1 MTIAQSVTTGRAAA
15 GPAKRNKSDKSLTP
29 TVIVA
34 IVIVVFLILISLLSS
49 WIAPYDPLKT
59 DADNTFGSPTGE
71 HWLGTDQ
78 AGRDVLSRLMYG
90 AAASFQGTAIA
101 VGVFLLIGVPWGLAA
116 GYLGGMFDELSM
128 RFADAILSIP
138 GLVLAV
144 AITGVVGSGLNM
156 SMVALGFIFSPSIA
170 MLLRSNILPIRR
182 ADYLLVARS
191 LGVSNTR
198 AAFRHVLPNSF
209 APVLVQACSLASM
222 AMIVQAALGFLGL
235 GVNPPAPSWGGDL
248 ADAYLFF
255 TEAPFATVVPGLII
269 VLAAF
274 SISRIGDALRIWLR
288 VG

>member
-1 MTIAQSVTTGRAAA
+1 MTIAQSVTAGRAAGA
-15 GPAKRNKSDKSLTP
+15 VRRSRSDRVFTP
-29 TVIVA
+29 TVVVA
-34 IVIVVFLILISLLSS
+34 ITVVALLIVVGVFASVL
-49 WIAPYDPLKT
+49 APFDPLKT
-59 DADNTFGSPTGE
+59 NADNTFASPSAE

-78 AGRDVLSRLMYG
+78 AGRDVLSRLMHG
-90 AAASFQGTAIA
+90 SAAAFRGTAIA
-101 VGVFLLIGVPWGLAA
+101 VIIFMAIGVPWGLAA
-116 GYLGGMFDELSM
+116 GYLGGPLDEVSM
-128 RFADAILSIP
+128 RVADAILSIP

-182 ADYLLVARS
+182 SDYLLVARS
-191 LGVSNTR
+191 LGVSNLR
-198 AAFRHVLPNSF
+198 AAVRHVLPNAF
-209 APVLVQACSLASM
+209 APVLVQACSLASI

-235 GVNPPAPSWGGDL
+235 GVNPPRPSWGGDL

-255 TEAPFATVVPGLII
+255 TEAPFATVVPGLVI

-274 SISRIGDALRIWLR
+274 SISRIGDAIRTWLH

>member
-1 MTIAQSVTTGRAAA
+1 MSIAQNLVPGRAVS
-15 GPAKRNKSDKSLTP
+15 GGRRNKSDVVFTP
-29 TVIVA
+29 TVIFA
-34 IVIVVFLILISLLSS
+34 IAVVVLLVVIGLLATV
-49 WIAPYDPLKT
+49 IAPHDPLKT
-59 DADNTFGSPTGE
+59 DANNTFGSPSGAN
-71 HWLGTDQ
+71 WLGTDQ
-78 AGRDVLSRLMYG
+78 AGRDVLTRLMYG

-101 VGVFLLIGVPWGLAA
+101 VAVFLLIGVPWGLAA
-116 GYLGGMFDELSM
+116 GYLGGPLDEVSM
-128 RFADAILSIP
+128 RLADAILSIP

-191 LGVSNTR
+191 LGVSNAR
-198 AAFRHVLPNSF
+198 AAIRHVLPNAF
-209 APVLVQACSLASM
+209 APVLVQACSLASI

-235 GVNPPAPSWGGDL
+235 GVNPPHPSWGGDL

-255 TEAPFATVVPGLII
+255 TEAPFATVVPGLVI

-274 SISRIGDALRIWLR
+274 SISRIGDAIRIGLR

>member
-1 MTIAQSVTTGRAAA
+1 MTIAQSITSGRAAV
-15 GPAKRNKSDKSLTP
+15 GKRTRSDRALTP
-29 TVIVA
+29 TVVFALVVVGLI
-34 IVIVVFLILISLLSS
+34 IVVGVLAPL
-49 WIAPYDPLKT
+49 IAPFNPLT
-59 DADNTFGSPTGE
+59 TNSGNTFASPSAE

-90 AAASFQGTAIA
+90 ATASFQGTAIA
-101 VGVFLLIGVPWGLAA
+101 VAVFMVIGVPWGLAA
-116 GYLGGMFDELSM
+116 GYLGGPFDEASM
-128 RFADAILSIP
+128 RLADAILSIP

-191 LGVSNTR
+191 LGVSNLR
-198 AAFRHVLPNSF
+198 AAFRHVLPNAF
-209 APVLVQACSLASM
+209 APVLVQACSLASI

-235 GVNPPAPSWGGDL
+235 GVNPPHPSWGGDL

-255 TEAPFATVVPGLII
+255 TEAPFATVVPGLVI

-274 SISRIGDALRIWLR
+274 SISRIGDALRTWLH

>member
-1 MTIAQSVTTGRAAA
+1 MSIAQNLVPGRA
-15 GPAKRNKSDKSLTP
+15 GTGVRRNKSDTVFTP
-29 TVIVA
+29 TVVLA
-34 IVIVVFLILISLLSS
+34 IVVVVSLILVGLFASVIS
-49 WIAPYDPLKT
+49 PYGPLKT
-59 DADNTFGSPTGE
+59 DANNTFGSPSAS

-78 AGRDVLSRLMYG
+78 AGRDVLTRLMYG

-116 GYLGGMFDELSM
+116 GYIGGPLDEVSM

-182 ADYLLVARS
+182 SDYLLVARS
-191 LGVSNTR
+191 LGVSNMR
-198 AAFRHVLPNSF
+198 AAIRHVLPNAF
-209 APVLVQACSLASM
+209 APVLVQACSLASI

-235 GVNPPAPSWGGDL
+235 GVNPPNPSWGGDL

-255 TEAPFATVVPGLII
+255 TEAPFATVVPGLVI

-274 SISRIGDALRIWLR
+274 SISRIGDAIRIGMR

>member
-1 MTIAQSVTTGRAAA
+1 MSIAQNLVPGRA
-15 GPAKRNKSDKSLTP
+15 GTGGRRNRSDVVFTP
-29 TVIVA
+29 TVIFAIAVVA
-34 IVIVVFLILISLLSS
+34 TLILVGLLAPL
-49 WIAPYDPLKT
+49 IAPYDPLTT
-59 DADNTFGSPTGE
+59 DADNTFANPSAS

-90 AAASFQGTAIA
+90 AAAAFQGTAIA
-101 VGVFLLIGVPWGLAA
+101 VAVFLLIGVPWGLAA
-116 GYLGGMFDELSM
+116 GYIGGPLDEVSM
-128 RFADAILSIP
+128 RLADAILSIP

-156 SMVALGFIFSPSIA
+156 SMVALGFIFAPSIA

-198 AAFRHVLPNSF
+198 AAIRHVLPNAF
-209 APVLVQACSLASM
+209 APVLVQACSLASI

-235 GVNPPAPSWGGDL
+235 GVNPPHPSWGGDL

-255 TEAPFATVVPGLII
+255 TQAPFATVVPGLVI

-274 SISRIGDALRIWLR
+274 SISRIGDAIR
-288 VG
+288 VALHVG

>member
-1 MTIAQSVTTGRAAA
+1 MSIAQNLVPGRA
-15 GPAKRNKSDKSLTP
+15 GTGVRRNKSDKVFTP
-29 TVIVA
+29 TVILA
-34 IVIVVFLILISLLSS
+34 IVVVVSLILIGLFASV
-49 WIAPYDPLKT
+49 IAPYGPLKT
-59 DADNTFGSPTGE
+59 DANNTFGSPSSA

-78 AGRDVLSRLMYG
+78 AGRDVLTRLMYG

-116 GYLGGMFDELSM
+116 GYIGGPLDEVSM
-128 RFADAILSIP
+128 RLADAILSIP

-182 ADYLLVARS
+182 SDYLLVARS
-191 LGVSNTR
+191 LGVSNMR
-198 AAFRHVLPNSF
+198 AAIRHVLPNAF
-209 APVLVQACSLASM
+209 APVLVQACSLASI

-235 GVNPPAPSWGGDL
+235 GVNPPNPSWGGDL

-255 TEAPFATVVPGLII
+255 TEAPFATVVPGLVI

-274 SISRIGDALRIWLR
+274 SISRIGDAIRIGMR

>member
-1 MTIAQSVTTGRAAA
+1 MSIAQNLVPGRAGTA
-15 GPAKRNKSDKSLTP
+15 GRRNRSDVVFTP
-29 TVIVA
+29 TVIFAIAVVA
-34 IVIVVFLILISLLSS
+34 TLILVGLLAPL
-49 WIAPYDPLKT
+49 IAPYDPLTT
-59 DADNTFGSPTGE
+59 DADNTFANPSAS

-90 AAASFQGTAIA
+90 AAAAFQGTAIA
-101 VGVFLLIGVPWGLAA
+101 VAVFLLIGVPWGLAA
-116 GYLGGMFDELSM
+116 GYIGGPLDEVSM
-128 RFADAILSIP
+128 RLADAILSIP

-156 SMVALGFIFSPSIA
+156 SMVALGFIFAPSIA

-198 AAFRHVLPNSF
+198 AAIRHVLPNAF
-209 APVLVQACSLASM
+209 APVLVQACSLASI

-235 GVNPPAPSWGGDL
+235 GVNPPHPSWGGDL

-255 TEAPFATVVPGLII
+255 TQAPFATVVPGLVI

-274 SISRIGDALRIWLR
+274 SISRIGDAIR
-288 VG
+288 VALHVG

>member
-1 MTIAQSVTTGRAAA
+1 MSIAQNLVPGRAATA
-15 GPAKRNKSDKSLTP
+15 GRRNRSDVVFTP
-29 TVIVA
+29 TVIFAIAVVA
-34 IVIVVFLILISLLSS
+34 TLILVGLLAPL
-49 WIAPYDPLKT
+49 IAPYDPLTT
-59 DADNTFGSPTGE
+59 DADNTFANPSAS

-90 AAASFQGTAIA
+90 AAAAFQGTAIA
-101 VGVFLLIGVPWGLAA
+101 VAVFLLIGVPWGLAA
-116 GYLGGMFDELSM
+116 GYIGGPLDEVSM
-128 RFADAILSIP
+128 RLADAILSIP

-156 SMVALGFIFSPSIA
+156 SMVALGFIFAPSIA

-198 AAFRHVLPNSF
+198 AAIRHVLPNAF
-209 APVLVQACSLASM
+209 APVLVQACSLASI

-235 GVNPPAPSWGGDL
+235 GVNPPHPSWGGDL

-255 TEAPFATVVPGLII
+255 TQAPFATVVPGLVI

-274 SISRIGDALRIWLR
+274 SISRIGDAIR
-288 VG
+288 VALHVG

>member
-1 MTIAQSVTTGRAAA
+1 MSIAQNLVPGRAGTGAR
-15 GPAKRNKSDKSLTP
+15 RNKSDVVFTP
-29 TVIVA
+29 TVILAIA
-34 IVIVVFLILISLLSS
+34 IVVSLIVVGLFASVL
-49 WIAPYDPLKT
+49 APYGPLKT
-59 DADNTFGSPTGE
+59 DANNTFGSPSGA

-78 AGRDVLSRLMYG
+78 AGRDVLTRLMYG

-116 GYLGGMFDELSM
+116 GYIGGPLDEVSM
-128 RFADAILSIP
+128 RLADAILSIP

-182 ADYLLVARS
+182 SDYLLVARS
-191 LGVSNTR
+191 LGVSNMR
-198 AAFRHVLPNSF
+198 AAIRHVLPNAF
-209 APVLVQACSLASM
+209 APVLVQACSLASI

-235 GVNPPAPSWGGDL
+235 GVNPPHPSWGGDL

-255 TEAPFATVVPGLII
+255 TEAPFATVVPGLVI

-274 SISRIGDALRIWLR
+274 SISRIGDAIRIGLR